1 MKKRVFAFALAVVF
15 ASLSFGTTSKAAEV
29 NPIVQQLNQAT
40 GNYIGYDMTQADK
53 VKVLTATY
61 AASKTATSYTV
72 HWGTEDRPLNWNKYG
87 KEVATTSTGTYE
99 TYFYVDGDDAA
110 NTRTTT
116 GSAPVGY
123 TFYLSGVCYA
133 DGELNNGTWENSK
146 EEFLNETLGQ
156 RNNAWS
162 IDKAIDRGA
171 FSIEYLAQN
180 STYQEINGVPYLV
193 FTCHPTMD
201 MLNAMN
207 GYVLDAGEAHLQNE
221 STLTISFPLNNYGA
235 FTVDMKLMTKSSPK
249 DSICANGKYL
259 YTFTYGNSNVN
270 CTVLPALPANYLPIT
285 QWNVQEAPA
294 PDAYVA
300 GGFI

>member
-1 MKKRVFAFALAVVF
+1 MKKRVFALAVVF

-29 NPIVQQLNQAT
+29 NPIVQQLNAAT

-72 HWGTEDRPLNWNKYG
+72 HWGTQDRPLNWNKNG
-87 KEVATTSTGTYE
+87 KEVPTTTTGTYE
-99 TYFYVDGDDAA
+99 TYFYVDGDNAA
-110 NTRTTT
+110 SSAART
-116 GSAPVGY
+116 GSALECHA
-123 TFYLSGVCYA
+123 FYINGVCYGSD
-133 DGELNNGTWENSK
+133 DGTSEGSK
-146 EEFLNETLGQ
+146 EDFLNQTLGQ

-180 STYQEINGVPYLV
+180 STYQEINGIPYLV
-193 FTCHPTMD
+193 FTCQPTDD
-201 MLNAMN
+201 MLLRLCSV
-207 GYVLDAGEAHLQNE
+207 GCDEGESSIPSE

-235 FTVDMKLMTKSSPK
+235 FNVDIKSMTKAGPK

-259 YTFTYGNSNVN
+259 YTFSYGNSNVN
-270 CTVLPALPANYLPIT
+270 CTVLPALPANLLPIT
-285 QWNVQEAPA
+285 QWNVQETPA
-294 PDAYVA
+294 PDAHVA

>member
-72 HWGTEDRPLNWNKYG
+72 HWGTQCRPQNWDKNG
-87 KEVATTSTGTYE
+87 KIVPITTSGTYE
-99 TYFYVDGDDAA
+99 TYYYVNGNDSAHTITATGLAPNGYAFYIDGLCYLNEDGTSVDSKED
-110 NTRTTT
+110 
-116 GSAPVGY
+116 
-123 TFYLSGVCYA
+123 F
-133 DGELNNGTWENSK
+133 LNNS
-146 EEFLNETLGQ
+146 LGQ

-193 FTCHPTMD
+193 FTCQPTMD
-201 MLNAMN
+201 MLYLMN
-207 GYVLDAGEAHLQNE
+207 GNALDAGEAHIQNE

-235 FTVDMKLMTKSSPK
+235 FNVDMKLMTKASPK
-249 DSICANGKYL
+249 DSVCPGGKYL

>member
-15 ASLSFGTTSKAAEV
+15 ASLSFGTSSKAAEV
-29 NPIVQQLNQAT
+29 NPIVQQLNAST

-61 AASKTATSYTV
+61 AASKTATNYTV
-72 HWGTEDRPLNWNKYG
+72 HWGTQCRPQNWDKNG
-87 KEVATTSTGTYE
+87 KLVPITTSGTYE
-99 TYFYVDGDDAA
+99 TYFYVNGDDAA
-110 NTRTTT
+110 YTRTTT

-123 TFYLSGVCYA
+123 TFYLRGVCYA

-146 EEFLNETLGQ
+146 EDFLNNYLGQ

-162 IDKAIDRGA
+162 IDKAIERGA

-193 FTCHPTMD
+193 FTCQPTMD
-201 MLNAMN
+201 MLNRLCARAL
-207 GYVLDAGEAHLQNE
+207 GAGEALLQSE

-235 FTVDMKLMTKSSPK
+235 FNVDMKVMVKAGPK
-249 DSICANGKYL
+249 DHICANGKYL

>member
-15 ASLSFGTTSKAAEV
+15 ASLSFGTSSKAAEV
-29 NPIVQQLNQAT
+29 NPIVQQLNAAT
-40 GNYIGYDMTQADK
+40 GNYVGYDMTQADK

-72 HWGTEDRPLNWNKYG
+72 HWGTQCRPQNWDKNG
-87 KEVATTSTGTYE
+87 KLVPITTSGTYE
-99 TYFYVDGDDAA
+99 TYFYVDGDNAA

-116 GSAPVGY
+116 GTTPAGY
-123 TFYLSGVCYA
+123 TYYIDGVCYGA
-133 DGELNNGTWENSK
+133 GDGTREVSK
-146 EEFLNETLGQ
+146 EEWLNQNLGQ

-193 FTCHPTMD
+193 FTCQPTMD
-201 MLNAMN
+201 MLYLMN
-207 GYVLDAGEAHLQNE
+207 GNALDAGEAHIQNE

-235 FTVDMKLMTKSSPK
+235 FNVDMKLMTKASPK
-249 DSICANGKYL
+249 DSVCPGGKYL

>member
-1 MKKRVFAFALAVVF
+1 MKKRIIAFALAVVF
-15 ASLSFGTTSKAAEV
+15 ASLSFGTSSKAAEV
-29 NPIVQQLNQAT
+29 NPIVQQLNAAT
-40 GNYIGYDMTQADK
+40 GNYIGYDMTLADK

-72 HWGTEDRPLNWNKYG
+72 HWGTQCRPQNWDKNG
-87 KEVATTSTGTYE
+87 KIVPITTSGTYE
-99 TYFYVDGDDAA
+99 TYFYVNGNDAA
-110 NTRTTT
+110 KT
-116 GSAPVGY
+116 GYYTGGTPQGY
-123 TFYLSGVCYA
+123 SFYLNGVCYGTD
-133 DGELNNGTWENSK
+133 DGTYSMSK

-171 FSIEYLAQN
+171 FTIEYLAQN
-180 STYQEINGVPYLV
+180 STYQEINGMPYLV
-193 FTCHPTMD
+193 FTCQPTMD
-201 MLNAMN
+201 MLYLMN
-207 GYVLDAGEAHLQNE
+207 GNALDAGEAHIQNE

-235 FTVDMKLMTKSSPK
+235 FNVDMKLMTKASPK
-249 DSICANGKYL
+249 DSVCPGGKYL

>member
-29 NPIVQQLNQAT
+29 NPIVQQLNATT
-40 GNYIGYDMTQADK
+40 GNYIGYDMTLADK

-72 HWGTEDRPLNWNKYG
+72 HFGTEHRYQNWDKNGNLVPINKGDQWDTYYLVNGNDCVQTRCIGYNYDKVYTLAGYLN
-87 KEVATTSTGTYE
+87 
-99 TYFYVDGDDAA
+99 
-110 NTRTTT
+110 
-116 GSAPVGY
+116 
-123 TFYLSGVCYA
+123 GVCYSGG
-133 DGELNNGTWENSK
+133 DGISSSK

-193 FTCHPTMD
+193 FTCQPTIL
-201 MLNAMN
+201 MLSCMY
-207 GYVLDAGEAHLQNE
+207 GYVLDEGEAHLQNE

-235 FTVDMKLMTKSSPK
+235 FTVDLKLMTKAGPH
-249 DSICANGKYL
+249 DHICANGKYL
-259 YTFTYGNSNVN
+259 YTYTYGNSNIN
-270 CTVLPALPANYLPIT
+270 CTVLPALPANLVPIT
-285 QWNVQEAPA
+285 QFDVKDVPEDP
-294 PDAYVA
+294 YTE
-300 GGFI
+300 GGCL

>member
-15 ASLSFGTTSKAAEV
+15 ASLSFGTSSKAAEV
-29 NPIVQQLNQAT
+29 NPIVQQLNATT

-72 HWGTEDRPLNWNKYG
+72 HWGTQCRPQNWDKNG
-87 KEVATTSTGTYE
+87 KIVPITTSGTYE
-99 TYFYVDGDDAA
+99 TYFYVNGNDAA
-110 NTRTTT
+110 STCNPT
-116 GSAPVGY
+116 GSVIASY
-123 TFYLSGVCYA
+123 AFYLNGVCYSESSEPYEHSKE
-133 DGELNNGTWENSK
+133 DFLNN
-146 EEFLNETLGQ
+146 TLGQ

-193 FTCHPTMD
+193 FTCQPTMD
-201 MLNAMN
+201 MMN
-207 GYVLDAGEAHLQNE
+207 RLCARALGAGEALLQSE

-235 FTVDMKLMTKSSPK
+235 FNVDMKVMVKAGPK
-249 DSICANGKYL
+249 DHICANGKYL

>member
-15 ASLSFGTTSKAAEV
+15 ASLSFGTSSKAAEV
-29 NPIVQQLNQAT
+29 NPIVQQLNAAT
-40 GNYIGYDMTQADK
+40 GNYVGYDMTQADK

-72 HWGTEDRPLNWNKYG
+72 HWGTQCRPQNWDKNG
-87 KEVATTSTGTYE
+87 KLVPITTSGTYE
-99 TYFYVDGDDAA
+99 TYFYVDGNDAA
-110 NTRTTT
+110 STCNPT
-116 GSAPVGY
+116 GSAIASY
-123 TFYLSGVCYA
+123 AFYLDGVCYSESSEPYEHSKE
-133 DGELNNGTWENSK
+133 DFLNN
-146 EEFLNETLGQ
+146 TLGQ

-193 FTCHPTMD
+193 FTCNPTDD
-201 MLNAMN
+201 MLLRLCSI
-207 GYVLDAGEAHLQNE
+207 GCDAGESSIPAE

-235 FTVDMKLMTKSSPK
+235 FNVDIKSMTKASPK
-249 DSICANGKYL
+249 DSICPGGKYL

>member
-15 ASLSFGTTSKAAEV
+15 ASLSFGTSSKAAEV
-29 NPIVQQLNQAT
+29 NPIVQQLNAAT
-40 GNYIGYDMTQADK
+40 GNYIGYDMTLADK

-61 AASKTATSYTV
+61 AASKTATSYTI
-72 HWGTEDRPLNWNKYG
+72 HWGTQCRPQNWDKNG
-87 KEVATTSTGTYE
+87 KLVPITTSGTYE
-99 TYFYVDGDDAA
+99 TYFYVDGNDAA
-110 NTRTTT
+110 STCNPT
-116 GSAPVGY
+116 GSAIASY
-123 TFYLSGVCYA
+123 AFYLDGVCYSESSEPYEHSKE
-133 DGELNNGTWENSK
+133 DFLNN
-146 EEFLNETLGQ
+146 TLGQ

-193 FTCHPTMD
+193 FTCNPTDD
-201 MLNAMN
+201 MLLRLCSI
-207 GYVLDAGEAHLQNE
+207 GCDAGESSIPAE

-235 FTVDMKLMTKSSPK
+235 FNVDIKSMTKASPK
-249 DSICANGKYL
+249 DSICPGGKYL

-285 QWNVQEAPA
+285 QWSVQEAPA